1 LRFYGKLGR
10 VRPVSQAYY
19 ESEKLFFG
27 DALVDEANLRKAH
40 EQHMMY
46 NPARGERHM
55 SETLSL
61 ENRVALVTGGSR
73 GIGRAVALELAA
85 RGAAVVVNY
94 NKSSEAADEVVKK
107 IQEGGG
113 KAAAFQADVSDLKQ
127 AEALVKFAVETFGDL
142 SILVNNAGITKDT
155 LIMMMSESDWDS
167 VISTN
172 LKSTFNCSKAA
183 VKHMMRKR
191 YGRVINMSSVVG
203 QLGKPRQTNYSA
215 SKGGQIAF
223 TKSLAREVAARN
235 ITVNAIAPGFVDTEI
250 LDAMSPEVLEAALK
264 MVPLARKAKPEEV
277 AYAVAFLA
285 SDQAAFITGQVL
297 GVDGGMAM
305 M

>member
-1 LRFYGKLGR
+1 M
-10 VRPVSQAYY
+10 A
-19 ESEKLFFG
+19 
-27 DALVDEANLRKAH
+27 DA
-40 EQHMMY
+40 
-46 NPARGERHM
+46 
-55 SETLSL
+55 SSL
-61 ENRVALVTGGSR
+61 ENKVALITGGSR

-85 RGAAVVVNY
+85 RGAAVIVNFH
-94 NKSSEAADEVVKK
+94 KSPEAADDVLKK
-107 IQEGGG
+107 IQEAGG
-113 KAAAFQADVSDLKQ
+113 KAVAFQADVSDLKQ

-155 LIMMMSESDWDS
+155 LIMMMSEADWDA
-167 VISTN
+167 VIDTN

-183 VKHMMRKR
+183 VKHMLRKR
-191 YGRVINMSSVVG
+191 YGRIINMASVAG
-203 QLGKPRQTNYSA
+203 QMGNAGQTNYSA

-223 TKSLAREVAARN
+223 TKALAREVAPRN
-235 ITVNAIAPGFVDTEI
+235 ITVNAIAPGFIDTEI
-250 LDAMSPEVLEAALK
+250 LELMPPDILEAALK
-264 MVPLARKAKPEEV
+264 MVPLARKGKPEEV

>member
-1 LRFYGKLGR
+1 M
-10 VRPVSQAYY
+10 S
-19 ESEKLFFG
+19 
-27 DALVDEANLRKAH
+27 DA
-40 EQHMMY
+40 
-46 NPARGERHM
+46 
-55 SETLSL
+55 LSL
-61 ENRVALVTGGSR
+61 ENKVAVVTGGSR
-73 GIGRAVALELAA
+73 GIGRAVALELSA

-94 NKSSEAADEVVKK
+94 HKSPDAANEVVKK
-107 IQEGGG
+107 IEEAGG
-113 KAAAFQADVSDLKQ
+113 KAATFQADVSDFKQ
-127 AEALVKFAVETFGDL
+127 AEALIKFAVETFGDL

-155 LIMMMSESDWDS
+155 LIMMMSEADWDA
-167 VISTN
+167 VIATN

-191 YGRVINMSSVVG
+191 TGRIINMASVAG
-203 QLGKPRQTNYSA
+203 QMGNAGQVNYSA

-223 TKSLAREVAARN
+223 TKSLAREVASRN

-250 LDAMSPEVLEAALK
+250 LDAMSPEILEAALK
-264 MVPLARKAKPEEV
+264 LVPLGRKAKPEEV

-297 GVDGGMAM
+297 AVDGGMAM

>member
-1 LRFYGKLGR
+1 MDM
-10 VRPVSQAYY
+10 A
-19 ESEKLFFG
+19 
-27 DALVDEANLRKAH
+27 
-40 EQHMMY
+40 
-46 NPARGERHM
+46 
-55 SETLSL
+55 ETLSL

-73 GIGRAVALELAA
+73 GIGRAIALELAS

-94 NKSSEAADEVVKK
+94 HKSSEAADAVVQQ
-107 IQEGGG
+107 IQGSGG
-113 KAAAFQADVSDLKQ
+113 KAAAFQADVSDFKQ
-127 AEALVKFAVETFGDL
+127 AEGLIKFSTETFGDL
-142 SILVNNAGITKDT
+142 NILVNNAGITKDT
-155 LIMMMSESDWDS
+155 LIMMMAEADWDA

-191 YGRVINMSSVVG
+191 YGRIINISSVAG
-203 QLGKPRQTNYSA
+203 QMGNPGQTNYSA

-223 TKSLAREVAARN
+223 TKSLAREIAARN
-235 ITVNAIAPGFVDTEI
+235 ITVNAVAPGFIDTEI
-250 LDAMSPEVLEAALK
+250 LDLMNPETLEAALK
-264 MVPLARKAKPEEV
+264 LVPLARKGKPEEV